1 MSETEQRTNLKLNL
15 EKLPSLSFTE
25 PLSFR
30 FSRCQPQDVDSWR
43 DLYGGALKHLCQ
55 KHFAAVQ
62 AALPAGEIG
71 DLKASKKMRNPYWV
85 RRGIYAETGLSADVI
100 LRRIKEVLPA
110 CGLSLSD
117 LKIIY
122 YIDEERKRAYEE
134 RVEREKAGPR
144 VLQLRWEYTGSYK
157 GARPVSF
164 RFMNHRTKTVK
175 SWIDLYVQFVSYL
188 ADECPKVIKDG
199 TSFGDTRVDIAK
211 AGKKKKAMQ
220 HPARIGHNL
229 FVETFGSSSALIDR
243 MYGALTL
250 CKIDPAALV
259 ISFTF
264 PDADRTFEYLGKS
277 SRVGAGLE
285 SETIAALDGRL
296 IRRLRFLLGKYFED
310 GYRLDS
316 AIDRKRLLS
325 YYEDQYKEPL
335 SANEEELRAAMLTI
349 ASPIG
354 GRISP
359 KKQNAVSSLMK
370 EVMSTINK
378 TFSAGASC
386 IYTSELMK
394 LYQNEIEQS
403 GIHDI
408 KSLEE
413 LIMRNSGNVYQVKY
427 NRICYGRRKVDVR
440 AEISN
445 YLQQCGCPQAL
456 EEIIKQFW
464 YIPPAVVEREL
475 SNADEIVSP
484 AAKTYYSALNL
495 PIKNAEKNLIL
506 ESIHSFLAIQPSMTE
521 IELLDAVLQICPQ
534 LLTEVSFLSWKG
546 LRDSLGFLFRDVIT
560 IRDTQVLAK

>member
-25 PLSFR
+25 PVSFR
-30 FSRCQPQDVDSWR
+30 FSRCQAQEVDSWR
-43 DLYGGALKHLCQ
+43 DLYGGVLKHLCQ
-55 KHFAAVQ
+55 RFFSSVQ
-62 AALPAGEIG
+62 ITLPAGEVG
-71 DLKASKKMRNPYWV
+71 DIKASKKMKSPSWI
-85 RRGIYAETGLSADVI
+85 RRGVYAETGLSTEVI
-100 LRRIKEVLPA
+100 LRRIKDVLPA
-110 CGLSLSD
+110 CGLGISD
-117 LKIIY
+117 LKIVY
-122 YIDEERKRAYEE
+122 YVDEERKQIYEK
-134 RVEREKAGPR
+134 RLEREKARPK
-144 VLQLRWEYTGSYK
+144 VLQLRWDYIGSYK
-157 GARPVSF
+157 GARPLSF
-164 RFMNHRTKTVK
+164 RFKNHRTKRVM
-175 SWIDLYVQFVSYL
+175 SWSDLYVQFVTFL
-188 ADECPKVIKDG
+188 ADEYPRVIKDG

-211 AGKKKKAMQ
+211 TGKKKKAMH

-264 PDADRTFEYLGKS
+264 PDADRTFEYLGEGS
-277 SRVGAGLE
+277 QAGAGLG
-285 SETIAALDGRL
+285 SETIAALDGCL

-325 YYEDQYKEPL
+325 YYEEQYKEPL
-335 SANEEELRAAMLTI
+335 SVKEEELRAAMLTI
-349 ASPIG
+349 ANPIG

-359 KKQNAVSSLMK
+359 QKQNAVSSLMK
-370 EVMSTINK
+370 ELMTTINE

-403 GIHDI
+403 GIHDY

-413 LIMRNSGNVYQVKY
+413 LIMRDSGNVYQIKY
-427 NRICYGRRKVDVR
+427 NRICYGRRKADVR

-456 EEIIKQFW
+456 EVIIKQFW

-495 PIKNAEKNLIL
+495 PIKNAERNLIQ
-506 ESIHSFLAIQPSMTE
+506 ESIRSFLAIQPSMTE

-534 LLTEVSFLSWKG
+534 LLTEVGFLSWKG
-546 LRDSLGFLFRDVIT
+546 LRDSLGFLLRDVIT
-560 IRDTQVLAK
+560 IRDKQILAK